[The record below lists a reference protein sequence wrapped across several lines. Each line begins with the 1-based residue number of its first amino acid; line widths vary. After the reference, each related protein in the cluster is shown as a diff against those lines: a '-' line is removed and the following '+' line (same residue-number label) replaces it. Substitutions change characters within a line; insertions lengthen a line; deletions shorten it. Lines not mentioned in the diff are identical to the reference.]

1 MSATAIAKHR
11 RAATEGFSALHRVM
25 IGLSLFVIVAA
36 GMSST
41 QAVATAADLVPA
53 SAPAGAQADFEQG
66 VLTAVN
72 TTRSEHGLGTLH
84 LASCPERMSARWA
97 EHLVPTG
104 GLYHQSMT
112 GLLRRCGARYVGE
125 NLARGFSDPQDLV
138 QAWMESPKHRA
149 VLLSPTPRSVGISVR
164 MGTDGQWVT
173 AADFVRR

>member
-1 MSATAIAKHR
+1 MSAKVVSRHR
-11 RAATEGFSALHRVM
+11 RATTAGFSALHRVM

-36 GMSST
+36 GISSNRD
-41 QAVATAADLVPA
+41 VATAADLAPA
-53 SAPAGAQADFEQG
+53 SAPAGAQAGFEQG
-66 VLTAVN
+66 VLTSVN
-72 TTRSEHGLGTLH
+72 TTRRQHGLAALH
-84 LASCPERMSARWA
+84 LAPCPERMSARWA

-138 QAWMESPKHRA
+138 QAWMDSPAHRA
-149 VLLSPTPRSVGISVR
+149 VLLSPTPRTVGISVR